1 MPARSPQLLHPL
13 APALACPCRTSRDP
27 LVGGR
32 PSCVVYRVRC
42 AQPAAGV
49 RVSCRCT
56 QHWWSE
62 EVGAPRAAGWCTLYL
77 ITNAGRKSHPPHH
90 LKIPDALRVY
100 LTCLRHVCGA
110 AGPPRGDAPPR
121 PRLAGCGLGASARSR
136 ACTQYGL
143 RLYRVLFR
151 PPEQCVLSKLEC
163 AWKLNQRDP
172 RCVVWIVARDARL
185 ARALT
190 RGTRSR
196 AWLGSTVPWTWWPRG
211 AVPGVRAASWCI
223 MWCMA
228 AAPGGA
234 PGTGPAPAS
243 GARGGASRTSSA
255 HIRRTARPAARRV
268 AATSRG
274 SSRAT

>member
-1 MPARSPQLLHPL
+1 MLCASISLLL
-13 APALACPCRTSRDP
+13 ATCVRGRRAAP
-27 LVGGR
+27 GGR
-32 PSCVVYRVRC
+32 
-42 AQPAAGV
+42 AAP
-49 RVSCRCT
+49 T
-56 QHWWSE
+56 
-62 EVGAPRAAGWCTLYL
+62 AAL
-77 ITNAGRKSHPPHH
+77 
-90 LKIPDALRVY
+90 
-100 LTCLRHVCGA
+100 
-110 AGPPRGDAPPR
+110 
-121 PRLAGCGLGASARSR
+121 GCGLGASARSR
-136 ACTQYGL
+136 ACTQYEL

-190 RGTRSR
+190 RVTRSR

-243 GARGGASRTSSA
+243 GARGGG
-255 HIRRTARPAARRV
+255 ARMCV
-268 AATSRG
+268 CVNCV
-274 SSRAT
+274 